1 MSNKN
6 WTVKEAIEYGVDMEN
21 NSIGFYTS
29 ILNLVKNPGSK
40 QFLKEIVVYKKN
52 HKKIFE
58 DALRKPEELTAYCT
72 LPIEMHD
79 YKVTENLRE
88 QDVNPDSTYQ
98 DLLIFASRAEQK
110 SHDFYMHMAK
120 QFKGQDIGEIF
131 ACFAREDLE
140 HKLLLEKEYDSV
152 ILAEN

>member
-1 MSNKN
+1 MR
-6 WTVKEAIEYGVDMEN
+6 EALEYGIKMEDDA
-21 NSIGFYTS
+21 IAFYTRL
-29 ILNLVKNPGSK
+29 IDKVTNPGSK
-40 QFLKEIVVYKKN
+40 QFLRELAIYKKN

-58 DALRKPEELTAYCT
+58 EALRNPEELIAMCS
-72 LPIEMHD
+72 LPADLRD

-88 QDVNPDSTYQ
+88 FDLSRDSTYQ
-98 DLLIFASRAEQK
+98 ELLIFAIRVEQS
-110 SHDFYMHMAK
+110 SHDFYMFMAK
-120 QFKGQDIGEIF
+120 QFKAQDIGEIF